1 MVASFSASGFFVQT
15 PWGPRKSGIP
25 DSVEMP
31 APVSATIRRA
41 AAIQPRTVSTRRSTG
56 SITSGPPT
64 YSSGRRPPA
73 FRPPPPLADGL
84 RALAGEREES
94 DPGVSHLLSKL
105 PRQSR
110 VERVAHA
117 IPQEV
122 DGQDGGGEEQPR
134 EDDDVEGDLEDAP
147 PLGQDVA
154 PARNGRRGAGAD
166 EG

>member
-41 AAIQPRTVSTRRSTG
+41 AAIQPRTVSTIRSVD
-56 SITSGPPT
+56 SIIGEPPT
-64 YSSGRRPPA
+64 QPICRRPPA
-73 FRPPPPLADGL
+73 SGPPPSPTGG
-84 RALAGEREES
+84 RGES
-94 DPGVSHLLSKL
+94 DSRISHMPSHL

-134 EDDDVEGDLEDAP
+134 KDDDVEGDLEDAP
-147 PLGQDVA
+147 PFRQDVA
-154 PARNGRRGAGAD
+154 PAGNGGRRAGAD
-166 EG
+166 EGQHGFDD